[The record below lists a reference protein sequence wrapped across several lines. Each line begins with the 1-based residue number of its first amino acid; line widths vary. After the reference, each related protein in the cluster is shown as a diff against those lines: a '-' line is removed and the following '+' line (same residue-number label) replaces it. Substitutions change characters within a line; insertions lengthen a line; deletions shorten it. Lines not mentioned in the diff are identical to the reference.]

1 MDEEVTGVF
10 WRIMN
15 QMSMSTESDAFDAPR
30 TDPTPFFDF
39 VRWHHATEFLAAA
52 VAHFDLF
59 SKIARRPMTP
69 DELGRELALAP
80 RAATVF
86 IVALRAM
93 GTLVC
98 DSQGRIELS
107 PAAREHLVPSG
118 RFYMGEY
125 VGLVAQSPEVKNL
138 VERLRSSKPAEARPD
153 EGAAFIYRD
162 GIESAMDSDESARR
176 LTMALAGRARIVAPV
191 LAERFPLEGRK
202 VLLDIGGGTGLYS
215 IGLLKKNPSLRA
227 IVWDRAPVLKVA
239 DEMARKFGVSDRLS
253 LVPGDMFADPV
264 PADCDVML
272 LSNILHDWDVP
283 ECEKLLARCAAALP
297 RGGQLLIH
305 DVYLNDE
312 MDGPLKVALYS
323 MALFA
328 ITEGRAYSAAEYRAM
343 LLNVGLTPGQ
353 IVQTAV
359 HCGVLPATKER

>member
-1 MDEEVTGVF
+1 
-10 WRIMN
+10 MN
-15 QMSMSTESDAFDAPR
+15 QNFDKMNSGFQPPR
-30 TDPTPFFDF
+30 TDPAPFFDF

-59 SKIARRPMTP
+59 SKLANRPMTL
-69 DELGRELALAP
+69 DELARELRLAP

-93 GTLVC
+93 GTLVA
-98 DSQGRIELS
+98 DSQGRLDLS
-107 PAAREHLVPSG
+107 PAAREHLVPG
-118 RFYMGEY
+118 GDFYMGDY

-138 VERLRSSKPAEARPD
+138 VERLRTNKPAEARAD

-191 LAERFPLEGRK
+191 LAQRFPLSGRK

-215 IGLLKKNPSLRA
+215 IGFLKENPSLRA

-239 DEMARKFGVSDRLS
+239 QEMAQKFGVADRLT

-264 PADCDVML
+264 PGGCDVML
-272 LSNILHDWDVP
+272 LSNILHDWDIP
-283 ECEKLLARCAAALP
+283 ECEKLLSRCAQALP
-297 RGGQLLIH
+297 PGGQLLIH
-305 DVYLNDE
+305 DVYLNDA
-312 MDGPLKVALYS
+312 MDGPLEVALYS
-323 MALFA
+323 TALFA
-328 ITEGRAYSAAEYRAM
+328 ITEGRAYSAAEYGAM
-343 LLNVGLTPGQ
+343 LKMVGLTPGE

-359 HCGVLPATKER
+359 HCGVLSATKAR